1 MLNKCKIVLCL
12 QTFDSMFLQNRS
24 FKITHEQK
32 NIRKMHKWFC
42 DQLLWK
48 GAGSNPYQDLLL
60 YLTKCSKANLI
71 KWKWP
76 RKSDRYPSLK
86 YSKKLRIH
94 PFTRNIFC
102 FSNIDQIFST
112 SDISFLLYIPKQNI
126 FLPLFSMPL
135 LPRKK
140 SLSKSF

>member
-1 MLNKCKIVLCL
+1 ME
-12 QTFDSMFLQNRS
+12 S
-24 FKITHEQK
+24 
-32 NIRKMHKWFC
+32 
-42 DQLLWK
+42 
-48 GAGSNPYQDLLL
+48 GPYQDSSVD
-60 YLTKCSKANLI
+60 LTKCSKANLI

-76 RKSDRYPSLK
+76 HKSDRYPSPK
-86 YSKKLRIH
+86 YSKKFRIH

-140 SLSKSF
+140 SLSKSFEKKLPCLIKISASPKVQYMFGNECFGTLSFEDDKSICL